1 MPPTLPAT
9 PSDQVRGRATG
20 FTVVAVIAGIIYW
33 LTAYPTITW
42 WDSSQYS
49 LAAVS
54 RGITGPPGSLV
65 LTSLGWAITR
75 LPLGPSPAH
84 VLNLLAG
91 ALAALCAGLVYL
103 IALRLLRFGRERG
116 GLPDSA
122 VGTAIVGAVLGGLT
136 FAGAETLWQYAVQF
150 TPYVLTPVFTGM
162 ILWTMLRWW
171 EDAERGDAWQRLAV
185 LGLLF
190 GLDFS
195 VHRTNLLLLP
205 GLCVWIVL
213 RHPRTLRSAR
223 AWIGGM
229 TGMVVGLALALLI
242 IPLSA
247 SGPLLNMGDPS
258 NWSRFYD
265 YVSLAQLGGGW
276 LVHFFP
282 RNAPLWSVQVMDL
295 LRAFGGNFLW
305 LKGSGGALG
314 MLPALLGLVGI
325 VLLWLRNR
333 RLALAFVLLLCIQA
347 TLTVLYFNIPAN
359 FFRPFTRH
367 YLPIFVTFAVF
378 IAYGLGE
385 VLRALWVWGRSRGRG
400 WLVAAPA
407 GALLALVPAAQV
419 VHNWRAID
427 ASDRW
432 FTEDYATNA
441 LRGLPP
447 HAILFT
453 NGDNDTFP
461 LWYVQAVEG
470 VRPDV
475 QVVNLPL
482 TNTGWYVDQIV
493 GRDASFPLSLT
504 PAERRDL
511 ATRAWTDTTL
521 TLPVR
526 GTPDE
531 LGLPRDVPIPDAI
544 VVHATPT
551 VAGQYVLRQDLV
563 VLRMLED
570 NAWRRPLCFAVS
582 VAPQSLT
589 WLAPYRR
596 LDGLFWRVVPI
607 ADPPVDA
614 ATLRTN
620 VMETYVYRG
629 YADTAVRLDDV
640 SRQMGLMYGP
650 AFLALTQAEF
660 EGGEPARCRA
670 TRETL
675 LAALPP
681 ARLAAGAPLEQAI
694 TASCEGGRPTGS
706 RTP

>member
-1 MPPTLPAT
+1 MAPPYPAT
-9 PSDQVRGRATG
+9 SPNQALGRVGG
-20 FTVVAVIAGIIYW
+20 FTLVVAIAGMVYW

-49 LAAVS
+49 LAAVTL
-54 RGITGPPGSLV
+54 GITGPPGSLI
-65 LTSLGWAITR
+65 LTLLGWAVTR
-75 LPLGPSPAH
+75 LPLGPSPAQ

-91 ALAALCAGLVYL
+91 ALAALSAGLVYL
-103 IALRLLRFGRERG
+103 TALRLLRFGGERG
-116 GLPDSA
+116 GFSDRA
-122 VGTAIVGAVLGGLT
+122 VGPAIVGAVLGGLT
-136 FAGAETLWQYAVQF
+136 FAAAGTLWQYGVQF
-150 TPYVLTPVFTGM
+150 TPYVLTAVFTGM

-171 EDAERGDAWQRLAV
+171 EDAERGDAWHRLAV

-205 GLCVWIVL
+205 GLFVWIVL

-229 TGMVVGLALALLI
+229 AGMVAGLAFALLI

-276 LVHFFP
+276 LVHLFP

-305 LKGSGGALG
+305 LRGSGGALG
-314 MLPALLGLVGI
+314 VLPALLGLVGI
-325 VLLWLRNR
+325 ALLWLRNR
-333 RLALAFVLLLCIQA
+333 RLALALVLLLCVQVI
-347 TLTVLYFNIPAN
+347 LTVLYFNIPAN

-385 VLRALWVWGRSRGRG
+385 VLRALWAWGRSRSRR

-407 GALLALVPAAQV
+407 GSLLALVPAAQL

-447 HAILFT
+447 HAIIFT

-482 TNTGWYVDQIV
+482 TNTAWYVDQIV
-493 GRDASFPLSLT
+493 GRDPSFPLSLT
-504 PAERRDL
+504 PEERRDL
-511 ATRAWTDTTL
+511 GMRAWTDTTL
-521 TLPVR
+521 TLPVS
-526 GTPDE
+526 GTPDQ
-531 LGLPRDVPIPDAI
+531 LGLPRDAPIPDSI

-551 VAGQYVLRQDLV
+551 VGEYVLRQDLV
-563 VLRMLED
+563 VLRMLQD
-570 NAWRRPLCFAVS
+570 DAWRRPLCFAVS
-582 VAPQSLT
+582 VSPQSLA

-607 ADPPVDA
+607 ASPPVDA

-620 VMETYVYRG
+620 LLETYVYRG
-629 YADTAVRLDDV
+629 YADHAVRLDDV

-650 AFLALTQAEF
+650 AFLALAQAGYD
-660 EGGEPARCRA
+660 GGEPALCRA

-681 ARLAAGAPLEQAI
+681 ARLGAGAPFEEAI
-694 TASCEGGRPTGS
+694 AASCEGRRPADS